1 MIHDDHQQ
9 SNAMTLD
16 TSPVRDYSSGDLLRT
31 FWPYLRPH
39 KGRILAAV
47 LALVLIAAALLCMG
61 RGLAYLV
68 DEGLGKGDPAL
79 LDRAVLATAL
89 IAVLLAF
96 GSFLRTTMVNKIGEL
111 VLADIRRAV
120 FSHVMNLSAHWFE
133 SNRTGDV
140 LARLN
145 ADTAVVQTVLAS
157 TVSMAVRNVIL
168 LIGGLVLVV
177 LSSAKMSVVVAAVV
191 PVVVI
196 PLVVLAKR
204 LRAAS
209 LAAQNALGEVSAE
222 AEESLTGIHTVM
234 SFAQK
239 EQVMDRFD
247 KRLKQALQAALSR
260 VRLRA
265 ALSGFVIFMV
275 IAGVAVIL
283 WIGGRDLLAGTISAG
298 DLSSF
303 IFYAFLVA
311 SSTGNL
317 SELGGELQR
326 AAGAADRIA
335 TLLAVAPQPDEAQK
349 HLSLKP
355 SDKGITVAF
364 TDAGFTYPGRPDVPV
379 LENISFTAEP
389 GQKVAI
395 VGPSGSGKTTLF
407 QLLLR
412 FYPLQTGQ
420 IALNGVDAS
429 QVGLAELRSFIGFVP
444 QEPALFSVTIAENIA
459 FGRPDASR
467 EEIKAAARQ
476 AAAHNFIQRLDGGY
490 DALVGEK
497 GVRLSGGQ
505 RQRIAIAR
513 AILCNPA
520 LLLLDEATSALDSVS
535 EAAIQRAL
543 QELTVGRT
551 SLVIAHRLSTVID
564 ADKIIVLAEGRIVAS
579 GRHEDLM
586 VNSDLYRELAARQ
599 LG

>member
-1 MIHDDHQQ
+1 MSATDSRSYQRPQTDNQL
-9 SNAMTLD
+9 SVLA
-16 TSPVRDYSSGDLLRT
+16 V
-31 FWPYLRPH
+31 FWPYIRPW
-39 KGRILAAV
+39 RVQVAAATVV
-47 LALVLIAAALLCMG
+47 LVMVALVLLSLG

-68 DEGLGKGDPAL
+68 DKGLGAGDPAL
-79 LDRAVLATAL
+79 LDRAVLITLGFGFVIGMGSYVRMSILNHVAEQVMASVRWAL
-89 IAVLLAF
+89 
-96 GSFLRTTMVNKIGEL
+96 
-111 VLADIRRAV
+111 
-120 FSHVMNLSAHWFE
+120 FSHVLKLPLHWFE
-133 SNRTGDV
+133 TAKTGDI

-157 TVSMAVRNVIL
+157 TASMAVRNVIL

-234 SFAQK
+234 SFTQN

-247 KRLKQALQAALSR
+247 KRLKQALQAALLR

-283 WIGGRDLLAGTISAG
+283 WIGGRDLLAGMISAG

-335 TLLAVAPQPDEAQK
+335 TLLAVAPQPDEAQRN
-349 HLSLKP
+349 LSLDP
-355 SDKGITVAF
+355 SDKGVTVAF
-364 TDAGFTYPGRPDVPV
+364 TNAGFTYPGRPDVPV

-395 VGPSGSGKTTLF
+395 VGPSGAGKTTLF

-420 IALNGVDAS
+420 IALNGVDTS
-429 QVGLAELRSFIGFVP
+429 QVGLAELRSSIGLVP

-467 EEIKAAARQ
+467 DEIKSAARQ
-476 AAAHNFIQRLDGGY
+476 AAAHDFIQRLDGGY

-564 ADKIIVLAEGRIVAS
+564 ADKIIVMAEGRIVAI

-586 VNSDLYRELAARQ
+586 AHSDLYRELAARQ

>member
-1 MIHDDHQQ
+1 M
-9 SNAMTLD
+9 
-16 TSPVRDYSSGDLLRT
+16 
-31 FWPYLRPH
+31 
-39 KGRILAAV
+39 
-47 LALVLIAAALLCMG
+47 
-61 RGLAYLV
+61 
-68 DEGLGKGDPAL
+68 
-79 LDRAVLATAL
+79 
-89 IAVLLAF
+89 
-96 GSFLRTTMVNKIGEL
+96 
-111 VLADIRRAV
+111 
-120 FSHVMNLSAHWFE
+120 
-133 SNRTGDV
+133 
-140 LARLN
+140 
-145 ADTAVVQTVLAS
+145 
-157 TVSMAVRNVIL
+157 
-168 LIGGLVLVV
+168 
-177 LSSAKMSVVVAAVV
+177 
-191 PVVVI
+191 
-196 PLVVLAKR
+196 
-204 LRAAS
+204 
-209 LAAQNALGEVSAE
+209 
-222 AEESLTGIHTVM
+222 
-234 SFAQK
+234 
-239 EQVMDRFD
+239 
-247 KRLKQALQAALSR
+247 
-260 VRLRA
+260 
-265 ALSGFVIFMV
+265 
-275 IAGVAVIL
+275 
-283 WIGGRDLLAGTISAG
+283 
-298 DLSSF
+298 
-303 IFYAFLVA
+303 
-311 SSTGNL
+311 
-317 SELGGELQR
+317 
-326 AAGAADRIA
+326 
-335 TLLAVAPQPDEAQK
+335 
-349 HLSLKP
+349 
-355 SDKGITVAF
+355 
-364 TDAGFTYPGRPDVPV
+364 PV

-429 QVGLAELRSFIGFVP
+429 QVGLAELRSFIGLVP

-476 AAAHNFIQRLDGGY
+476 AAAHDFIQRLDGGY

-564 ADKIIVLAEGRIVAS
+564 ADKIIVIADGRIVAS

>member
-1 MIHDDHQQ
+1 M
-9 SNAMTLD
+9 
-16 TSPVRDYSSGDLLRT
+16 
-31 FWPYLRPH
+31 
-39 KGRILAAV
+39 
-47 LALVLIAAALLCMG
+47 
-61 RGLAYLV
+61 
-68 DEGLGKGDPAL
+68 
-79 LDRAVLATAL
+79 
-89 IAVLLAF
+89 
-96 GSFLRTTMVNKIGEL
+96 
-111 VLADIRRAV
+111 
-120 FSHVMNLSAHWFE
+120 
-133 SNRTGDV
+133 
-140 LARLN
+140 
-145 ADTAVVQTVLAS
+145 
-157 TVSMAVRNVIL
+157 
-168 LIGGLVLVV
+168 
-177 LSSAKMSVVVAAVV
+177 
-191 PVVVI
+191 
-196 PLVVLAKR
+196 
-204 LRAAS
+204 
-209 LAAQNALGEVSAE
+209 
-222 AEESLTGIHTVM
+222 
-234 SFAQK
+234 
-239 EQVMDRFD
+239 
-247 KRLKQALQAALSR
+247 
-260 VRLRA
+260 
-265 ALSGFVIFMV
+265 
-275 IAGVAVIL
+275 
-283 WIGGRDLLAGTISAG
+283 
-298 DLSSF
+298 
-303 IFYAFLVA
+303 
-311 SSTGNL
+311 
-317 SELGGELQR
+317 QR

-335 TLLAVAPQPDEAQK
+335 TLLAVAPQPDEAKK
-349 HLSLKP
+349 HLSLEP

-429 QVGLAELRSFIGFVP
+429 QVGLTELRSFIGLVP

-476 AAAHNFIQRLDGGY
+476 AAAHDFIQRLDGGY

-564 ADKIIVLAEGRIVAS
+564 ADKIIVIDEGRIVGT

>member
-1 MIHDDHQQ
+1 M
-9 SNAMTLD
+9 
-16 TSPVRDYSSGDLLRT
+16 V
-31 FWPYLRPH
+31 
-39 KGRILAAV
+39 
-47 LALVLIAAALLCMG
+47 ALVLLSLG

-68 DEGLGKGDPAL
+68 DQGLGAGDPAL
-79 LDRAVLATAL
+79 LDRAVLITL
-89 IAVLLAF
+89 GLGFVIGM
-96 GSFLRTTMVNKIGEL
+96 GSYLRMSILNYVAEQ
-111 VLADIRRAV
+111 VMASVRRAL
-120 FSHVMNLSAHWFE
+120 FSHVLTLPLHWFE
-133 SNRTGDV
+133 TAKTGDV

-177 LSSAKMSVVVAAVV
+177 LSSAKMSVVVATLV

-204 LRAAS
+204 LRTAS

-234 SFAQK
+234 SFAQN

-247 KRLKQALQAALSR
+247 KRLKQALRAALSR

-265 ALSGFVIFMV
+265 ALSGFVILMV

-283 WIGGRDLLAGTISAG
+283 WIGGRDLLAGRISAG

-326 AAGAADRIA
+326 AADRIA
-335 TLLAVAPQPDEAQK
+335 TLLAVAPQPNEAKK
-349 HLSLKP
+349 HLSLEP
-355 SDKGITVAF
+355 LDIGITVAF

-379 LENISFTAEP
+379 LENVSFTAEP

-420 IALNGVDAS
+420 IAFNGVDAS
-429 QVGLAELRSFIGFVP
+429 QVGLAELRGFIGLVP
-444 QEPALFSVTIAENIA
+444 QEPALFSVTIA
-459 FGRPDASR
+459 
-467 EEIKAAARQ
+467 
-476 AAAHNFIQRLDGGY
+476 
-490 DALVGEK
+490 
-497 GVRLSGGQ
+497 
-505 RQRIAIAR
+505 
-513 AILCNPA
+513 
-520 LLLLDEATSALDSVS
+520 
-535 EAAIQRAL
+535 
-543 QELTVGRT
+543 
-551 SLVIAHRLSTVID
+551 
-564 ADKIIVLAEGRIVAS
+564 
-579 GRHEDLM
+579 
-586 VNSDLYRELAARQ
+586 
-599 LG
+599 

>member
-1 MIHDDHQQ
+1 MSASDSRPCQRTQ
-9 SNAMTLD
+9 T
-16 TSPVRDYSSGDLLRT
+16 DYQLSILAV
-31 FWPYLRPH
+31 FWPYIRPW
-39 KGRILAAV
+39 RLQVAAATAV
-47 LALVLIAAALLCMG
+47 LVMVALVLLSLG

-68 DEGLGKGDPAL
+68 DQGLGAGDPAL
-79 LDRAVLATAL
+79 LDRAVLITLGLGFVIGMGSYLRMSILNNVAEQVMASVRQAL
-89 IAVLLAF
+89 
-96 GSFLRTTMVNKIGEL
+96 
-111 VLADIRRAV
+111 
-120 FSHVMNLSAHWFE
+120 FSHVLTLPLHWFE
-133 SNRTGDV
+133 TAKTGDV

-177 LSSAKMSVVVAAVV
+177 LSSTKMSVVVAAVV

-196 PLVVLAKR
+196 PLVILAKR

-234 SFAQK
+234 AFAQN
-239 EQVMDRFD
+239 EQVMGRFD
-247 KRLKQALQAALSR
+247 KRLKQALLAALSR

-349 HLSLKP
+349 HLSLEP
-355 SDKGITVAF
+355 SNKGITVAF

-429 QVGLAELRSFIGFVP
+429 QFGLAELRSFIGFVP

-476 AAAHNFIQRLDGGY
+476 AAAHDFIQRLDGGY

-564 ADKIIVLAEGRIVAS
+564 ADKIIVIAEGRIVAS